1 VPTYNIEVVIDP
13 AQGVANVKK
22 IRGALEQTGTAADRV
37 GALVK
42 RALAFT
48 GVAIGIRELK
58 SLADTYTNIQ
68 NRLRGVTNGTAQLG
82 AVTQQLF
89 EIANKTRGQYEASAE
104 LFTRVALATKELG
117 RTQAETLQFT
127 ESLNKAVVLSGA
139 SSIEAE
145 AGIIQLSQGLAS
157 GALRGDELRSVL
169 EQLPA
174 VADVIAKSLGVT
186 RGELRNLGADGKIT
200 ADIILDAFAK
210 AREELDQRFAKTL
223 PTVGQA
229 LTVFRNQVLRTF
241 GDLDQRLGASA
252 SVAKIILVLANNI
265 DVLARAAAAAGIT
278 IATVFVA
285 KGVNSAIAG
294 VRTLTLAIAAN
305 PIGAIAVA
313 VTAAV
318 AALVAFS
325 DQIFIGVDGVTT
337 LRDYGVA
344 AFQLIQQYA
353 APVVQLIR
361 DALVAAVG
369 KARQGLA
376 SFGLTFGDVLDAA
389 KTAINS
395 YIGLY
400 YGLYK
405 AGQVVFTRLKELI
418 LKAVGSETAQTIVEN
433 FKLVIGF
440 LTEQFQNFFQL
451 ILRGLR
457 AVGVAT
463 DELARA
469 VGAEFHLPEL
479 KVPDSIK
486 EFGAEVKDAFVDG
499 FNRDFVG
506 DFVKV
511 ASPAFKALQDKA
523 RDVAAERLRN
533 EAADRAR
540 INVAKEQLAVAGP
553 ARPKGVDANL
563 AKIVE
568 ELRKEGDA
576 LRLTSSER
584 EIAEGLIKAEKT
596 LKRDLTA
603 TERALVEQQLRSNQA
618 LQAQSDAL
626 QSINGPLDEFKTT
639 QQALNGLLQ
648 QGAISAA
655 QYSQAVSQTQ
665 LAQGLQGVRAE
676 LPGQQNDAELQ
687 ALQQAQ
693 DARSEILRQAME
705 ARLITEQDYLE
716 LSREANKKYNQD
728 VADYESA
735 RFQTQLQQGRTIFA
749 SLTSIAQS
757 YAGEQSG
764 LYKTLFRVSKAFAIA
779 ESTVKIVQGIA
790 DAAANPYPYNL
801 AAMASVAAATA
812 GLVGQIQSTNL
823 QGFENGGQFRVGG
836 SGGPDSQLVAFRAT
850 PNETVSV
857 RTPGQDRAAGAQ
869 KAEAPQVKL
878 TVVNVSDDMSAKE
891 YLDSPDSDQAF
902 LNKLNRNK
910 DAVQKVVSQ

>member
-22 IRGALEQTGTAADRV
+22 IRGALEQTGTAADKV
-37 GALVK
+37 GALVR
-42 RALAFT
+42 RALAIT
-48 GVAIGIRELK
+48 GLALGVRELR

-68 NRLRGVTNGTAQLG
+68 NRLRQVTTGTAQLG

-89 EIANKTRGQYEASAE
+89 EIANRTRGQYESSAE

-139 SSIEAE
+139 SAVEAQ

-174 VADVIAKSLGVT
+174 VADIISKSLGVT

-200 ADIILDAFAK
+200 AEIVLDAFAK

-223 PTVGQA
+223 PTIGQA
-229 LTVFRNQVLRTF
+229 LSVLRNQVLRTF
-241 GDLDQRLGASA
+241 GSLDQSLGASA
-252 SVAKIILVLANNI
+252 SVAKVILVLANNI

-278 IATVFVA
+278 IAVIFVQR
-285 KGVNSAIAG
+285 GISAAIGGIRA
-294 VRTLTLAIAAN
+294 LTLAIAAN
-305 PIGAIAVA
+305 PIGAIVVA

-325 DQIFIGVDGVTT
+325 DQIHIGADGVTT

-353 APVVQLIR
+353 GPVVQLLR
-361 DALVAAVG
+361 DGFTAAVDR
-369 KARQGLA
+369 ARQGLA

-405 AGQVVFTRLKELI
+405 AGQVVFTRLRELI
-418 LKAVGSETAQTIVEN
+418 LKAVGSDTAQTIIEN

-440 LTEQFQNFFQL
+440 LVEQFQGFFSI
-451 ILRGLR
+451 ILRGLK

-463 DELARA
+463 GELASV
-469 VGAEFHLPEL
+469 VGAEFQLPEL
-479 KVPDSIK
+479 KVPDSVK

-506 DFVKV
+506 DFVGV
-511 ASPAFKALQDKA
+511 VTPAFKALQDRAKDA
-523 RDVAAERLRN
+523 AAERLRN
-533 EAADRAR
+533 EAADQAR
-540 INVAKEQLAVAGP
+540 LNAAREQLAVAGP
-553 ARPKGVDANL
+553 ARPKGLDADL
-563 AKIVE
+563 AKIIA
-568 ELRKEGDA
+568 ELKKEGDA
-576 LRLTSSER
+576 LRLTNTER
-584 EIAEGLIKAEKT
+584 EIAEELIKVEKT
-596 LKRDLTA
+596 LKRDLTT
-603 TERALVEQQLRSNQA
+603 TERALVEQQLRANQA

-626 QSINGPLDEFKTT
+626 QSINGPLEEFKTT

-655 QYSQAVSQTQ
+655 QYSQAIAQTQ

-676 LPGQQNDAELQ
+676 LPGQQSDAELQ

-693 DARSEILRQAME
+693 DARTEILRQAMD
-705 ARLITEQDYLE
+705 ARLITEQEYLE
-716 LSREANKKYNQD
+716 LSREANQKYNQD
-728 VADYESA
+728 VMAYETA
-735 RFQTQLQQGRTIFA
+735 RFQTQLRQGQSIFA
-749 SLTSIAQS
+749 SLSSAAKS

-764 LYKTLFRVSKAFAIA
+764 IYQFLFRASKAFAIA
-779 ESTVKIVQGIA
+779 DSTVKIIQGIA

-812 GLVGQIQSTNL
+812 GLVGQIQGTNL
-823 QGFENGGQFRVGG
+823 QGFQSGGQFRVGG

-857 RTPGQDRAAGAQ
+857 RTPGQDRQQAQAPPQEQQPISIVNVTDPSLLENYLNTPAG
-869 KAEAPQVKL
+869 ERL
-878 TVVNVSDDMSAKE
+878 VVNTV
-891 YLDSPDSDQAF
+891 Q
-902 LNKLNRNK
+902 RNG
-910 DAVQKVVSQ
+910 SQLSRFFQRG